1 MPNRNTSLSVS
12 HRDRKSLLMILE
24 ILFTGF
30 IALAVFF
37 AMRALRALIIRRWI
51 EDALKEG
58 VLIEE
63 KDDADR
69 E

>member
-1 MPNRNTSLSVS
+1 
-12 HRDRKSLLMILE
+12 MILE
-24 ILFTGF
+24 LLFMGF

-37 AMRALRALIIRRWI
+37 AMKALRAFIIRRWI

-63 KDDADR
+63 KDDAPSK
-69 E
+69 